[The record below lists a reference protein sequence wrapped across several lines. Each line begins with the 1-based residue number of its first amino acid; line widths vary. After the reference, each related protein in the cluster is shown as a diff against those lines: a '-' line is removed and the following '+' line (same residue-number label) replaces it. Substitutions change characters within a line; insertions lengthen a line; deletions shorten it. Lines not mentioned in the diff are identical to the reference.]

1 MAAKA
6 GDPSDPLFSLPLEE
20 FVAARN
26 RLAGELARSGDKEGA
41 AAVKALAKPSLSA
54 WAVNQVFWQERPI
67 FDALAAAGAA
77 VRKSD
82 GAQLRSA
89 LDARRAALQAAS
101 RRAGELLAAAGST
114 PSPEMLR
121 RVSNTLEAVT
131 TLAPSP
137 DAQPGRLTRDID
149 PPGFDALTD
158 LAAAAAPS
166 RVLQFRR
173 AENAL
178 QPATAEKPPTA
189 AAKRRAESE
198 RQAALAAARQAVK
211 DAEANLRAARRD
223 ADRARQA
230 AERTRTAADTAE
242 NERRT
247 LEEKLSRATATA
259 QTSART
265 ARDLERQVGVADQA
279 VAAAEVDLARARAR
293 LPGDDT

>member
-1 MAAKA
+1 MAGKT
-6 GDPSDPLFSLPLEE
+6 GDPSDALFSLPLEE

-26 RLAGELARSGDKEGA
+26 RLAAELGRGGDKDRA
-41 AAVKALAKPSLSA
+41 ASVKALGKPSLSA
-54 WAVNQVFWQERPI
+54 WAANQLYWRERPL

-77 VRKSD
+77 VRRAD
-82 GAQLRSA
+82 GAQLRAA
-89 LDARRAALQAAS
+89 LEARRAALQAAS

-114 PSPEMLR
+114 PAPEMVR
-121 RVSNTLEAVT
+121 RVSNTLEAIT

-137 DAQPGRLTRDID
+137 DTQPGRLTRDVD
-149 PPGFDALTD
+149 PPGFDALAG

-166 RVLQFRR
+166 RVLPFRR
-173 AENAL
+173 AEAAKE
-178 QPATAEKPPTA
+178 QAAEKPSSAT
-189 AAKRRAESE
+189 AKRRAEAE
-198 RQAALAAARQAVK
+198 RQAALFAARQAVK

-230 AERTRTAADTAE
+230 AERSRAAADQAE

-265 ARDLERQVGVADQA
+265 ARELERQVGVADQA
-279 VAAAEVDLARARAR
+279 VGAAEVDLTRARAR
-293 LPGDDT
+293 LPTDE